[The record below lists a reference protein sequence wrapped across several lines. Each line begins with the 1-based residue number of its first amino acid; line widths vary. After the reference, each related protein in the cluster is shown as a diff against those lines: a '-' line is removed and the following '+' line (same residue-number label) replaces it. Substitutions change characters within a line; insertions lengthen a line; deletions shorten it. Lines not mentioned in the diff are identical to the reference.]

1 MKAVVGEEAL
11 TADWIPYL
19 DFLKDFIEDTIED
32 EDAKKE
38 IIELNYDEI
47 HYKGMCG

>member
-32 EDAKKE
+32 EDA
-38 IIELNYDEI
+38 IEPLVNLNSTDN
-47 HYKGMCG
+47 